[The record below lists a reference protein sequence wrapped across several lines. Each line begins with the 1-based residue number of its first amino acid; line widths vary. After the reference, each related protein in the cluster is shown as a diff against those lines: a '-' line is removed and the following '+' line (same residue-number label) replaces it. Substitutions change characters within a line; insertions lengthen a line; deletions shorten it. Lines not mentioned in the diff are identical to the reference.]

1 MRIIAGAAKGR
12 RLRSIGGDT
21 RPMTD
26 RVREA
31 VFSSLGD
38 RVVGAVVADLFAG
51 TGSIGLEAL
60 SRGAA
65 AVTFVERS
73 RRALG
78 VLRSNVDAVG
88 LGGSVI
94 AGDVELWLGE
104 SSGVLDLV
112 FVDPP
117 YALSLPS
124 VESILGRLAARMAEG
139 GIVVLHRRVGTSP
152 AEAPAGM
159 EIADR
164 RCYGDSEISRIV
176 KETS

>member
-1 MRIIAGAAKGR
+1 
-12 RLRSIGGDT
+12 
-21 RPMTD
+21 MTD

-31 VFSSLGD
+31 VFSSLGG
-38 RVVGAVVADLFAG
+38 RVEGAVVADLFAG

-73 RRALG
+73 RRARA
-78 VLRSNVDAVG
+78 VLDANIAAVG
-88 LGGSVI
+88 LGGVVV
-94 AGDVELWLGE
+94 AGDVEQWLDAGD
-104 SSGVLDLV
+104 GQFDLA

-124 VESILGRLAARMAEG
+124 VESILGRLAVRMVEG

-152 AEAPAGM
+152 AEAPDGM
-159 EIADR
+159 AIADR
-164 RCYGDSEISRIV
+164 RRYGDSEISRIV